1 MRTPHT
7 IDWIAGRRVPPAGVL
22 ALLAAVVLLA
32 WQGWLAWGESQ
43 RLAAERAAVGALSRR
58 APAAPAMSEADRR
71 RHAQIDTLARHLATP
86 WDEWL
91 TLLERR
97 DRRDA
102 VLQRLAQDASTGEMQ
117 ITAQAPTAAAMMNY
131 VVALERDGRL
141 GGVLLNRHELMTD
154 QPGAPVQFDLVARW
168 RSVPAPAAQA
178 AQVAQ
183 TTPEA
188 AR

>member
-1 MRTPHT
+1 MRTPQS
-7 IDWIAGRRVPPAGVL
+7 IDWIAGHRVPPAGVL
-22 ALLAAVVLLA
+22 ALVAALALLA
-32 WQGWLAWGESQ
+32 WQGTLTWNESQ
-43 RLAAERAAVGALSRR
+43 RLAAERVAVGALTRR
-58 APAAPAMSEADRR
+58 ASAAPAMSDADRR
-71 RHAQIDTLARHLATP
+71 RHAQIDALARHLATP

-102 VLQRLAQDASTGEMQ
+102 VLQRLSQDASNGEMQ

-141 GGVLLNRHELMTD
+141 AGVLLNRHELMTD
-154 QPGAPVQFDLVARW
+154 QAGAPVQFDLVARW
-168 RSVPAPAAQA
+168 RSVPAPAAQI
-178 AQVAQ
+178 AQ

-188 AR
+188 TR

>member
-1 MRTPHT
+1 MRTPRT

-22 ALLAAVVLLA
+22 VLLVAVALLA

-71 RHAQIDTLARHLATP
+71 RHAQIDALARHLATP

-91 TLLERR
+91 SLLERR

-168 RSVPAPAAQA
+168 RSVPAAI

-183 TTPEA
+183 TTGEA